1 MVTEVSEVQ
10 PEKALS
16 AILVTLL
23 GMVMEES
30 EVQDEKALFPI
41 LVTLS
46 GIVIELSEEQDEKA
60 LLPILVTLLPMI
72 YSVTCS
78 PKIVL
83 ILALST
89 IELESIVTEV
99 NEVHSWKA

>member
-1 MVTEVSEVQ
+1 
-10 PEKALS
+10 
-16 AILVTLL
+16 
-23 GMVMEES
+23 
-30 EVQDEKALFPI
+30 
-41 LVTLS
+41 VTLS

-99 NEVHSWKA
+99 NEVQPEKAQFPILVTLLGIVTEVSEEQPEKA

>member
-1 MVTEVSEVQ
+1 
-10 PEKALS
+10 
-16 AILVTLL
+16 
-23 GMVMEES
+23 
-30 EVQDEKALFPI
+30 
-41 LVTLS
+41 VTLS

-89 IELESIVTEV
+89 IELESIVTEL
-99 NEVHSWKA
+99 NEEQPLNAPSPILVTLSGMVIELSEEQPEKA